1 MTRSHLY
8 RNVTSSKTPLDG
20 DARRAPKAI
29 PFGLTVVACLMGLG
43 LILSFIAAEPLTLDG
58 FTFSRVTC
66 SVGFLVT
73 FVGAVVAKYT
83 KKYLD
88 GDPKQATFTQF
99 LALSVMSAL
108 CMMLADNL
116 LLLVG
121 GWAITSIGLHNLLT
135 HYNGEADAIVAAR
148 KKFLISRLGDIA
160 LLLALVSIYRTYGS
174 LSLTQVFEQMRASH
188 QAPTVAVWWIC
199 LAAITKSA
207 QFPFHT
213 WLPDTLA
220 SPTPVS
226 ALMHA
231 GIINGGGALLLK
243 FSPAVVEVPS
253 AGLFLSLVGSVTMV
267 IGMISMWGQTSIK
280 RKLAWSTV
288 SQMGFMTAECGMAAF
303 VAALIHILGH
313 GLYKATAFLDSGTV
327 ESVSLQPSRLTSS
340 RSLALMLAGVVLA
353 APLQVALHAGEIS
366 STQWTII
373 AMTGL
378 AVGHAFIA
386 LYSFHTQVRSASWTW
401 LTMIGGSQLIAL
413 LSAVMF
419 RVATKEFQLPLPHPS
434 VISTISCVIPVVT
447 LAGLSLYRIFE
458 AEIQRVSVGRAIYIH
473 SQNGFYI
480 GQLAD
485 TLVSRIW
492 NPVTWKG

>member
-1 MTRSHLY
+1 
-8 RNVTSSKTPLDG
+8 
-20 DARRAPKAI
+20 
-29 PFGLTVVACLMGLG
+29 
-43 LILSFIAAEPLTLDG
+43 
-58 FTFSRVTC
+58 
-66 SVGFLVT
+66 
-73 FVGAVVAKYT
+73 
-83 KKYLD
+83 
-88 GDPKQATFTQF
+88 
-99 LALSVMSAL
+99 
-108 CMMLADNL
+108 
-116 LLLVG
+116 
-121 GWAITSIGLHNLLT
+121 
-135 HYNGEADAIVAAR
+135 
-148 KKFLISRLGDIA
+148 
-160 LLLALVSIYRTYGS
+160 
-174 LSLTQVFEQMRASH
+174 
-188 QAPTVAVWWIC
+188 
-199 LAAITKSA
+199 
-207 QFPFHT
+207 
-213 WLPDTLA
+213 
-220 SPTPVS
+220 
-226 ALMHA
+226 
-231 GIINGGGALLLK
+231 
-243 FSPAVVEVPS
+243 
-253 AGLFLSLVGSVTMV
+253 MV
-267 IGMISMWGQTSIK
+267 NGMISRWGQTSIK
-280 RKLAWSTV
+280 RKLAWSTL

-386 LYSFHTQVRSASWTW
+386 LYSFLTQVRSASWTW